1 MAILPSLLRAFI
13 GSRKSRRPIK
23 KVLIYVE
30 IIPGEIADVV
40 SKPIKD
46 MSHLGR
52 LANDAIGYELL
63 RDAIANAQVVSSRL
77 LQEIIPENLL
87 FVFGQTVQSLQCAL
101 REFADQYSVSYPAQD
116 CYGPIY
122 SEQDADDN
130 QEQGEMR
137 AIILCKLINAKELE
151 PLIGS
156 ENKKGGDNS
165 KRYEITWCEFQ
176 EIQKRLDVTISHAD
190 SLG

>member
-130 QEQGEMR
+130 QEQEEMR
-137 AIILCKLINAKELE
+137 AIILCKLINAKEPE
-151 PLIGS
+151 SLIRT
-156 ENKKGGDNS
+156 ENKKGSDNS